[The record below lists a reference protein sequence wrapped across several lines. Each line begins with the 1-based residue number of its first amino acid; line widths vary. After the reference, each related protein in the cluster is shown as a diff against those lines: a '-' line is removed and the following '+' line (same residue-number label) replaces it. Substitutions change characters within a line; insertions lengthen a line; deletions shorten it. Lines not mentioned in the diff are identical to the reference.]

1 MQGIWDIF
9 TIGGRRRSEGQG
21 TPTERQE
28 QQSERDERSLGE
40 FSLLSRGRERDTRP
54 AAVVQFALRGT
65 SNTTIQ
71 QPEGTPPTFGDM
83 GEGVPEPMGAQ
94 VAQNGGQVPL
104 VTTTQQAPP
113 PVLRLQL
120 SYCTVGNRNRGGNKA
135 KPKMASGHTG
145 RYN

>member
-9 TIGGRRRSEGQG
+9 TIGGRRKSEGRD

-28 QQSERDERSLGE
+28 QQSKRDERSLGE
-40 FSLLSRGRERDTRP
+40 FSLLSRERERDTRP
-54 AAVVQFALRGT
+54 AAVVQFALRGA

-71 QPEGTPPTFGDM
+71 QPEGTPPTFGNM
-83 GEGVPEPMGAQ
+83 GEGLPEPMGAQ
-94 VAQNGGQVPL
+94 VAQNGRQVPL
-104 VTTTQQAPP
+104 VTATQQAP

-120 SYCTVGNRNRGGNKA
+120 SHCMVGNRNRGGNKA
-135 KPKMASGHTG
+135 KPEMASGHTG